1 MRQVEFQRILVALD
15 ASADSQAALEAAA
28 DLAAELRAELLGL
41 FVEDINL
48 LQMAKLPYAQEVRY
62 MVADMRKVD
71 APHLEQQLRRQAAEA
86 ERQLAKEAKRRNISW
101 SFRVARGAV
110 AAELLGAATD
120 ADLLALGRAG
130 QSVIQA
136 VRRLGSTAR
145 KAVVQ
150 APHAVLLMQSGID
163 LDRPVLLVF
172 DGSNES
178 WRALAIALRLARVS
192 GELRILICAE
202 DDSSAERYEA
212 QISDQVEPFII
223 ELTFRRLYQ
232 PSPTNLAYLLK
243 LSGVDL
249 LVLGSTDQ
257 LPAETIQAMIGEL
270 EHPVLVVR

>member
-257 LPAETIQAMIGEL
+257 LPAETIQTMIGEL

>member
-71 APHLEQQLRRQAAEA
+71 APHMEQQLRRQAAEA

-120 ADLLALGRAG
+120 ADLLALGRVG